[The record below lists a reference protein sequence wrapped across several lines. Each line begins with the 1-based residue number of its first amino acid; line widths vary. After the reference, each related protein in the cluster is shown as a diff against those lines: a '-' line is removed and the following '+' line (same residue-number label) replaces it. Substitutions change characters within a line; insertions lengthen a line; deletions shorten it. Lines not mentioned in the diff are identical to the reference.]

1 MLVAVA
7 ARSDAAFTLLHSH
20 NDVQAYPAAAVIADG
35 LGNLYGTT
43 VAGGF
48 SNAGTVFKVKTDG
61 TGFTLL
67 HAFAAGPSD
76 GENPRAPLILDGSGN
91 LYGTTSGGGS
101 SYVGT
106 VFRVKTDGTGFT
118 LLHSF
123 AEGESVGENPSS
135 SLILDRSGNLY
146 GTTGGGGSSNLG

>member
-1 MLVAVA
+1 MPGLEHIVTRRPRPGASAAVSGRAVPIALLCMLVALA

-91 LYGTTSGGGS
+91 LYGTTDDGGS
-101 SYVGT
+101 SEVGT
-106 VFRVKTDGTGFT
+106 ASRRETGGTGVAA
-118 LLHSF
+118 L
-123 AEGESVGENPSS
+123 A
-135 SLILDRSGNLY
+135 
-146 GTTGGGGSSNLG
+146 